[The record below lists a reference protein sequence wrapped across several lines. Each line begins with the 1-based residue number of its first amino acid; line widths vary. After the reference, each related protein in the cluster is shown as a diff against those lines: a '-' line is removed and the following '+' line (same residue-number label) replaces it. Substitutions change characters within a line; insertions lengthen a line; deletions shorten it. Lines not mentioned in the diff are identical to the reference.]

1 MRLNNESIEVLAL
14 IPDPDEMI
22 DKHEIEDGDGDSDE
36 EDDTD
41 VDTLPAPLNIPVL
54 VTGEVGTQLSLK
66 LAPQLHVL
74 LVSELESQRSDAGIH
89 QHLTLL
95 LEVIHLGL
103 VTVLP

>member
-1 MRLNNESIEVLAL
+1 
-14 IPDPDEMI
+14 MI

-54 VTGEVGTQLSLK
+54 VTTEVRAQLGLQ

-74 LVSELESQRSDAGIH
+74 LVSELERQGSDAGVH
-89 QHLTLL
+89 QHLTPL
-95 LEVIHLGL
+95 LELIHLGL
-103 VTVLP
+103 VTVLPKIIDKVPIRSKTLI